1 MGSSASKPD
10 KNINIAGDQNM
21 GTSVPKP
28 VKNIVLVGR
37 SINGICT
44 TGNTILGQKKFSS
57 EGAFRHS
64 QMYSTTT
71 PDGQMINVIKTPG
84 MFDLSVS
91 EDFISKEIINCLTL
105 VEEGIDAVLFVLSI
119 RNRIS
124 QEEEYA
130 LNTLQRI
137 FGSKI
142 FEYMILLLTN
152 GEKFEANEF
161 EDYFR
166 ECCPEFLMKVLR
178 FCNARKVLFN
188 NMTNDEGV
196 KAEQVNQIMAHV
208 AAISKKINPYTND
221 MYRHIKSVAAH
232 EEESHSLN
240 DTFQYDPYLSPL
252 PISVLVGRTGNGKS
266 ATGNTILGQKMFAS
280 ELQEGGVTMECKMY
294 RTAIKDG
301 PIINV
306 IDTPGLFDSS
316 VSANY
321 ITTEIVNCLTM
332 AEGGIHAFLF
342 VLSAGN
348 RITQEEE
355 STLDTLQLIFDSKI
369 LDYIIVVFT
378 GGDKLEANEQTL
390 DDYFREVC
398 PEFLTRV
405 LRLCGGRKVL
415 FNNMTK
421 DIVKNTK
428 QVKQLLAHVEAIE
441 KNNGGKPYTNQ
452 MHRMIKE
459 KSDKFREQQRKVK
472 SKNFAAEIEVMKRDL
487 ELEHDEKMRRM
498 TQLLERRLK
507 QNSEAHESAMRKMR
521 EAMREITNK
530 D

>member
-37 SINGICT
+37 SINGIRT
-44 TGNTILGQKKFSS
+44 TGNTILGQKKFTS
-57 EGAFRHS
+57 EGAFMHS

-152 GEKFEANEF
+152 GEKFEAFEF

-166 ECCPEFLMKVLR
+166 EHCPEFLMKVLR
-178 FCNARKVLFN
+178 FCNGRKVLFN

-196 KAEQVNQIMAHV
+196 KAEQVNQIMVHV

-221 MYRHIKSVAAH
+221 MYRHIKVR
-232 EEESHSLN
+232 
-240 DTFQYDPYLSPL
+240 F
-252 PISVLVGRTGNGKS
+252 
-266 ATGNTILGQKMFAS
+266 F
-280 ELQEGGVTMECKMY
+280 
-294 RTAIKDG
+294 
-301 PIINV
+301 
-306 IDTPGLFDSS
+306 
-316 VSANY
+316 
-321 ITTEIVNCLTM
+321 
-332 AEGGIHAFLF
+332 FL
-342 VLSAGN
+342 
-348 RITQEEE
+348 
-355 STLDTLQLIFDSKI
+355 
-369 LDYIIVVFT
+369 
-378 GGDKLEANEQTL
+378 
-390 DDYFREVC
+390 
-398 PEFLTRV
+398 
-405 LRLCGGRKVL
+405 
-415 FNNMTK
+415 
-421 DIVKNTK
+421 
-428 QVKQLLAHVEAIE
+428 
-441 KNNGGKPYTNQ
+441 
-452 MHRMIKE
+452 
-459 KSDKFREQQRKVK
+459 
-472 SKNFAAEIEVMKRDL
+472 
-487 ELEHDEKMRRM
+487 
-498 TQLLERRLK
+498 
-507 QNSEAHESAMRKMR
+507 
-521 EAMREITNK
+521 
-530 D
+530 